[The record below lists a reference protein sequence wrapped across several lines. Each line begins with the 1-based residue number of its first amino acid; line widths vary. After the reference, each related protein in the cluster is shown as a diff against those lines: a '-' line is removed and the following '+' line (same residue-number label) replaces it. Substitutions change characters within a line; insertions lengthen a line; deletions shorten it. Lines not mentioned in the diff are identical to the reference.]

1 MEAPMP
7 SINLVVSFVIGGILG
22 VAIMLML
29 ILFIEG
35 PLSSEL
41 QEKARKLRP
50 VQLVKAIL
58 ELVVVKNK

>member
-1 MEAPMP
+1 MP

-41 QEKARKLRP
+41 QEKARRLRP

>member
-1 MEAPMP
+1 MEAPMH
-7 SINLVVSFVIGGILG
+7 SINLVVSFVTGGILG
-22 VAIMLML
+22 VAILLML

-41 QEKARKLRP
+41 QEKARRLRP

-58 ELVVVKNK
+58 EFVVVKNK

>member
-1 MEAPMP
+1 MP

-22 VAIMLML
+22 GAIMLML

>member
-1 MEAPMP
+1 MP

-41 QEKARKLRP
+41 QEKARRLRP
-50 VQLVKAIL
+50 VQLVKDIL

>member
-22 VAIMLML
+22 VAIMLIL

-41 QEKARKLRP
+41 QEKVRRLRP
-50 VQLVKAIL
+50 VHLVKAIL